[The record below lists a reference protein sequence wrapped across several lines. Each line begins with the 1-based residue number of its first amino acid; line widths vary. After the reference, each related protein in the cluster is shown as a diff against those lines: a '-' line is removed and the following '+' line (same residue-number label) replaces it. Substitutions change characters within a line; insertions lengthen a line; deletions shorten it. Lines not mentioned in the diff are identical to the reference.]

1 MPNTD
6 RTPSPAVEIYYDD
19 AADLLSLCNGRP
31 EHREIWLSQDCTVLF
46 DRHPDAP
53 AGILIWLAQETLSP
67 LLSGET
73 AQCAGVDGA
82 VTTYD
87 QPTNTLWI
95 RNGRPALTRREIF
108 EGCSLFFDA
117 GDFPAAVA
125 LTQAAE
131 LLLPVWQQ
139 PAPEPE
145 RPRIPALTI
154 HYYPE
159 DDFLSVGNG
168 LPDGG
173 GFDLCAGCIVLF
185 GGYPE
190 NPVEF
195 IHDNAAELLLPALT
209 GGAAT
214 YQSPYDDEIITYDP
228 DTDTLRLQNGRPTQ
242 VQRDIFEG
250 CSVFFDDKEFV
261 SAIVLAKAAALLTPV
276 LTAEPD
282 STDLAIG

>member
-1 MPNTD
+1 MPDTD
-6 RTPSPAVEIYYDD
+6 RSPSPAVEIYYDD

-73 AQCAGVDGA
+73 TQCAGVDGA

-87 QPTNTLWI
+87 QPADTLWI
-95 RNGRPALTRREIF
+95 RNGRPVLTRREIF
-108 EGCSLFFDA
+108 DGCSLFFDA

-125 LTQAAE
+125 LTRAAE
-131 LLLPVWQQ
+131 LLLPVWRL
-139 PAPEPE
+139 PDPESE
-145 RPRIPALTI
+145 RQRIPTLTI
-154 HYYPE
+154 YYYPE

-250 CSVFFDDKEFV
+250 CSVFFDDDVFV
-261 SAIVLAKAAALLTPV
+261 SAIVLKKAAAFLIPV
-276 LTAEPD
+276 LTTEPD
-282 STDLAIG
+282 SADLAIG